1 MSNELL
7 LGKAGV
13 WCCSLQ
19 SYRGMDG
26 WKGGG
31 RERVVH
37 HAEMV
42 ELENV
47 HMVSA
52 FCALDVGANKYHL
65 SRYGIRFRG

>member
-1 MSNELL
+1 
-7 LGKAGV
+7 
-13 WCCSLQ
+13 
-19 SYRGMDG
+19 MDG
-26 WKGGG
+26 KGG

-52 FCALDVGANKYHL
+52 FFALDVGANKYSGL
-65 SRYGIRFRG
+65 EIP